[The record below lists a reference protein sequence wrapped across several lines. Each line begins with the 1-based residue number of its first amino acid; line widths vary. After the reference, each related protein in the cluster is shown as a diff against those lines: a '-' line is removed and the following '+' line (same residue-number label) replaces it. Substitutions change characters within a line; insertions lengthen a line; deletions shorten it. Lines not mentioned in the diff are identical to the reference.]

1 MNADKNAMTENTE
14 SNSAEDAHAA
24 KVSGLFARIVNW
36 YDPLNRLLSLG
47 LDQGWRKC
55 LADAALPNDSEGKRV
70 LDLAAGTLDVTL
82 ALRKRYPGAQVLA
95 MDFCPP
101 MLVHGQ
107 KKLPEDAG
115 DFVLSVASDA
125 RALPLPDACVDAVT
139 IAFGIRNIAPR
150 STAFAEMARVLKP
163 GGRACILE
171 FGTGQTRISL
181 GIYNFY
187 LKRILPLIG
196 RLSGDGDAYSYLA
209 RTIMEFPAADALSE
223 EMRTAGFGR
232 VYHLPLCSGI
242 VCLHV
247 AEKS

>member
-1 MNADKNAMTENTE
+1 MNADNPTPSGNT
-14 SNSAEDAHAA
+14 AEAAHAA
-24 KVSGLFARIVNW
+24 KVSGLFSRIVKW

-55 LADAALPNDSEGKRV
+55 LADAVLPAESDGKRV

-82 ALRKRYPGAQVLA
+82 ALRKRYPGAQILA

-107 KKLPEDAG
+107 KKLSADDN
-115 DFVLSVASDA
+115 DFVISVASDA
-125 RALPLPDACVDAVT
+125 RALPLPDACVDGVT

-150 STAFAEMARVLKP
+150 SAAFSEMARVLKS

-171 FGTGQTRISL
+171 FGTGKTRIWL
-181 GIYNFY
+181 GVYNFY

-196 RLSGDGDAYSYLA
+196 RLSGDKDAYSYLA
-209 RTIMEFPAADALSE
+209 RTIIEFPDADALSD
-223 EMRTAGFGR
+223 EMRAAGFGKI
-232 VYHLPLCSGI
+232 YHIPLCSGI
-242 VCLHV
+242 VRLHV